1 MNYIKQIELLTGH
14 ISKANIIYTE
24 YAKHY
29 HMTYN
34 KLMIYYA
41 LNLYAP
47 CTQKNIVE
55 ESGIAKQTVHT
66 VIKDMIKNEL
76 VRLEAGDNKKEKLI
90 TLTTKGKTDV
100 AKIIDRLMS
109 IEVKSMS
116 IFSDTEIAET
126 VETIGKLT
134 DRFEIELKSE
144 MMKLNEK
151 I

>member
-1 MNYIKQIELLTGH
+1 MDYIKQIELLTNH
-14 ISKANIIYTE
+14 MCKANIIYAE
-24 YAKHY
+24 YAKHH

-55 ESGIAKQTVHT
+55 EWGIAKQTVHAI
-66 VIKDMIKNEL
+66 IKDMIKDDL

-90 TLTTKGKTDV
+90 TLTTKGKNEV
-100 AKIIDRLMS
+100 ATIIERLMR
-109 IEVKSMS
+109 IEANSMT
-116 IFSDTEIAET
+116 IFSDTEITET
-126 VETIGKLT
+126 IETIGKLT

-144 MMKLNEK
+144 MRKLK
-151 I
+151 